1 MSVIFSVA
9 EVLNQNI
16 CMLNSLQDRLTGGEN
31 ISHVLF
37 GEHMCSCVFSMLV
50 SVCVCVCV
58 LCVFFVSLRVCCSVD
73 LTYPHLRYPV
83 PSPSAVASSERI
95 CNNPLYTILLLPHL
109 SSSLALFAISS

>member
-16 CMLNSLQDRLTGGEN
+16 CMLNSLQSRLIGGEN

-50 SVCVCVCV
+50 SVCVCVCFV
-58 LCVFFVSLRVCCSVD
+58 CFLCKSTCMRACCSETPLSRTSD
-73 LTYPHLRYPV
+73 IQFTHL
-83 PSPSAVASSERI
+83 
-95 CNNPLYTILLLPHL
+95 LQ
-109 SSSLALFAISS
+109 